1 MQDKMKQVYKA
12 IAWAVSK
19 LGLALHRIDC
29 WCNYVPWQVLK
40 WLTGVIVWAKGREYS
55 AGR

>member
-19 LGLALHRIDC
+19 LGLALHWIDC
-29 WCNYVPWQVLK
+29 CVPWQILK
-40 WLTGVIVWAKGREYS
+40 WLAGVIVWAKGREYS